1 MLLLISL
8 IAILVLILVGLALSQ
23 KDKRV
28 DKIQRIICDIL
39 GLIAIPLVI
48 NSFNDI
54 RENQKITSI
63 VYICILLSFL
73 YIWFDVFDFTKMHKN
88 FKKILVFIAGWTC
101 WWILIMISLITLILL
116 MYIVCI
122 KLYKLI

>member
-73 YIWFDVFDFTKMHKN
+73 YIWFDVFDFTKMRKN